1 MKSQSD
7 HGEASRLKKKKP
19 VVPFTQRSGVCLQ
32 GTKYLTKHH
41 GIGNSKFRYVDGKTK
56 SIISI

>member
-1 MKSQSD
+1 MKSQSN
-7 HGEASRLKKKKP
+7 HGEASRLKKKP
-19 VVPFTQRSGVCLQ
+19 VVPFAQRSGVCLQ

-41 GIGNSKFRYVDGKTK
+41 GIGNSKFRYVDGKAK